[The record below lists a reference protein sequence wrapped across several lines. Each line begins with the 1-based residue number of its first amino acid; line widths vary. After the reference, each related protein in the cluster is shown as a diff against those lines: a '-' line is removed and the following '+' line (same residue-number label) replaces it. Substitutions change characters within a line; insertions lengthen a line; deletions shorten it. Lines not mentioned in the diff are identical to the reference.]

1 KVDGAQCEKKIGIC
15 DENCNSKCEA
25 SKSGKGICEK
35 LSPNEIGTC
44 KCLYECD
51 GNENSS
57 PKNKK
62 CNGGIGLCSEQCADD
77 CCDRNCAI
85 KYPGPLGGSGFC
97 MNIVGAPAPYEF
109 YKVIKGASSACGKTP
124 VYCPSPVAHWGRG
137 RFCANVAIAMGVG
150 GLTSASS
157 TPTTTAAL
165 LLSLSHLYII

>member
-1 KVDGAQCEKKIGIC
+1 MIKFFPLFYIFAILLILNTSGKVDGAQCEKKIGIC

-25 SKSGKGICEK
+25 SKRGKGICEK

-62 CNGGIGLCSEQCADD
+62 CNDGIGLCSEHCDED
-77 CCDRNCAI
+77 CCERNCAI
-85 KYPGPLGGSGFC
+85 KYPGPLGGG
-97 MNIVGAPAPYEF
+97 
-109 YKVIKGASSACGKTP
+109 ACGKTP
-124 VYCPSPVAHWGRG
+124 VYCPSPVAHSGRG

-150 GLTSASS
+150 GLTSASP

-165 LLSLSHLYII
+165 LLSLSRLYII

>member
-1 KVDGAQCEKKIGIC
+1 MIKFFPLFYIFAVLLILNTSGKVDGAQCEKKIGIC

-51 GNENSS
+51 GNESSS

-85 KYPGPLGGSGFC
+85 KYPGPLGG
-97 MNIVGAPAPYEF
+97 VWVLHE
-109 YKVIKGASSACGKTP
+109 
-124 VYCPSPVAHWGRG
+124 YCWCTCS
-137 RFCANVAIAMGVG
+137 I
-150 GLTSASS
+150 
-157 TPTTTAAL
+157 
-165 LLSLSHLYII
+165 